1 MKEEEAIKV
10 TVKPALYDEIKHV
23 KLVEY
28 GIELNHTVSVYSSDG
43 NIIIENQPN

>member
-1 MKEEEAIKV
+1 MAEEDIKEE
-10 TVKPALYDEIKHV
+10 VKPTLYDEIKHA

-28 GIELNHTVSVYSSDG
+28 GIELNHTVSVYSTDG